1 MYRFS
6 RRGVMR
12 YSGLCLLALLLIV
25 ALIMKI
31 KEMEAASVATRAPSG
46 YGTGSE
52 DS

>member
-1 MYRFS
+1 MS
-6 RRGVMR
+6 
-12 YSGLCLLALLLIV
+12 SAKACLLALLLIV